1 MVAIATVAL
10 AGVRPPPYSHSD
22 VNPEFIQSETLVL
35 MKSASLESI
44 GQPFLQELDRLIE
57 VVVVSDDT
65 LRTGCTSFLF
75 ERGLTSA
82 MMLLG
87 SAPASKD
94 VMCLQPGC
102 AVEAIWGVHFTGGS
116 VMGLES
122 QAGAVRRMR
131 MLDRGVPTRE
141 RKRYIYIY
149 IYIL

>member
-1 MVAIATVAL
+1 MVADTTVAL
-10 AGVRPPPYSHSD
+10 VGVRLLPYAHSD
-22 VNPEFIQSETLVL
+22 VNPDFIQSETLVL
-35 MKSASLESI
+35 MKSASLKST

-57 VVVVSDDT
+57 VVAVSDDT
-65 LRTGCTSFLF
+65 LKTGCTSFLF
-75 ERGLTSA
+75 RRGLTSA

-102 AVEAIWGVHFTGGS
+102 AVDAIWGVHFTGGS

-131 MLDRGVPTRE
+131 ENGRGVPTRE
-141 RKRYIYIY
+141 FSSRS
-149 IYIL
+149 LLF